1 MSYDNTTS
9 FPPIHGI
16 HKIISVYRRIDTVN
30 NEVQTV
36 THSDERGAVRV
47 TVTSQIYDRNAELQ
61 DLELQKNSL
70 DFLI

>member
-1 MSYDNTTS
+1 MY
-9 FPPIHGI
+9 
-16 HKIISVYRRIDTVN
+16 KRIDTVN

-61 DLELQKNSL
+61 DLNTQKNSIYH
-70 DFLI
+70 LI